1 MSTTLFL
8 KELKGS
14 LFSSGVI
21 AAVLAL
27 YIVCIVYMFDPEIAE
42 SLNLIIATMPEL
54 CAAFGMANAPDTLL
68 GFLLNYLY
76 GFVFTWAP
84 LLMIMILVNRM
95 VVRPID
101 RGSMAYLL
109 ASPTSRLPLALTFA
123 LTLATMLAALM
134 AVIVALQV
142 ACAEA
147 FFPGDLDAEGLLLA
161 SAGLYCLWLFLG
173 GLCFLSACA
182 FKDARLALW
191 VGGGL
196 CLALFLVQMVAG
208 VGEGIEVLQTF
219 NPVELYDPYAL
230 AAGEDDAVG
239 NSGILGVSGIALMAA
254 GTAIFCRRDMNV

>member
-42 SLNLIIATMPEL
+42 SLDLIMATMPEL
-54 CAAFGMANAPDTLL
+54 YAAFGMANATDTLL

-76 GFVFTWAP
+76 GFVFTWLP

-109 ASPTSRLPLALTFA
+109 ASPTSRLSLALTFA

-134 AVIVALQV
+134 VVIVALQV

-147 FFPGDLDAEGLLLA
+147 FFRGTSTWRACFRPVPGSIASGCSWEASASCRPAPSRTRAWPCGQEAAYAWPCSWCRWLLA
-161 SAGLYCLWLFLG
+161 WEKASRCCRPSTPWNSTIPMPWLPEKTTPW
-173 GLCFLSACA
+173 A
-182 FKDARLALW
+182 
-191 VGGGL
+191 
-196 CLALFLVQMVAG
+196 
-208 VGEGIEVLQTF
+208 T
-219 NPVELYDPYAL
+219 
-230 AAGEDDAVG
+230 AASLE
-239 NSGILGVSGIALMAA
+239 
-254 GTAIFCRRDMNV
+254 